1 MKFRVGIHLD
11 DVIIE
16 GDDIFGNGVNIAA
29 RLEGVC
35 DPGEIVI
42 SENVHQYIIK
52 KINLISERIGNK
64 SLKNIDVKF
73 PVFQI
78 NLPKDSAQFN
88 ILRDNKK

>member
-1 MKFRVGIHLD
+1 MNFRVGIHLD

-16 GDDIFGNGVNIAA
+16 GDDIFGTGVNIAA

-52 KINLISERIGNK
+52 K
-64 SLKNIDVKF
+64 
-73 PVFQI
+73 
-78 NLPKDSAQFN
+78 
-88 ILRDNKK
+88 

>member
-1 MKFRVGIHLD
+1 VDCVNAAIDFQTLLSDRNNNAKDITKMNFRVGIHLD

-16 GDDIFGNGVNIAA
+16 GDDIFGTGVNIAA

-52 KINLISERIGNK
+52 K
-64 SLKNIDVKF
+64 
-73 PVFQI
+73 
-78 NLPKDSAQFN
+78 
-88 ILRDNKK
+88 